1 MKKKKIVLALMTFAL
16 IGGLV
21 GGCGKNASDNK
32 SDGKEEQS
40 QSGGSGIP
48 APEGE
53 KMDDE
58 LMEEFMKANEL
69 SALCEKYGNV
79 QIDSSYVYMD
89 ENGKKSSGG
98 KDSTVYALGEAG
110 LVNGSQGSDYWYYS
124 EGDQLMYSSNSYEG
138 SSVNS
143 VTYFSESMRQDLGM
157 SEQYGLYA
165 GSEYVEN
172 YGYKETKDGY
182 EIYEVYDWGDGTGN
196 VITYYADKDK
206 VVTKSESVC
215 YPENAAR
222 YVDSERKL
230 VLGVDAVPQMPESFV
245 NGEITVTVIEKNS
258 GNQTE
263 IKVPAGTEIYFMV
276 SEVEAAT
283 LDEAGTQF
291 LGENRYDSYAVV
303 NENMTVYIVEIGADT
318 GIEENGLEGLDEGG
332 LEGISE

>member
-21 GGCGKNASDNK
+21 GGCGKNASESK
-32 SDGKEEQS
+32 SDGKADKEQS
-40 QSGGSGIP
+40 GSSSIP
-48 APEGE
+48 IPEGE
-53 KMDDE
+53 ALDDE

-110 LVNGSQGSDYWYYS
+110 LINGSQGSDYWYYS
-124 EGDQLMYSSNSYEG
+124 EGERLMYGSNSYEG
-138 SSVNS
+138 SNANS
-143 VTYFSESMRQDLGM
+143 VTYFSESMRQNLGM
-157 SEQYGLYA
+157 DVQYGLYC

-215 YPENAAR
+215 YPGNAAR
-222 YVDSERKL
+222 YVDSQREL
-230 VLGVDAVPQMPESFV
+230 VLGVDVVPQMPESFA
-245 NGEITVTVIEKNS
+245 NGEITVTVIEKAS

-263 IKVPAGTEIYFMV
+263 IKVPAGTELYFMV

-291 LGENRYDSYAVV
+291 VGENRYDSYAVV
-303 NENMTVYIVEIGADT
+303 NENMAVYIVEVGADA
-318 GIEENGLEGLDEGG
+318 GMEEEGLEGLEEGG
-332 LEGISE
+332 TEGIPE